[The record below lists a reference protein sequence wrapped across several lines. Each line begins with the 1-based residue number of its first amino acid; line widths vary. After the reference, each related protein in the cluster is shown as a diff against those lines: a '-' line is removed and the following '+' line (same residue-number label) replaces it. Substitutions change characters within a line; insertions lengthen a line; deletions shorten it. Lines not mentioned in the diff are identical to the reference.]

1 MKPAAITYIVTRTH
15 GLRTHLI
22 TPRDIQFLAKTKSLR
37 EVSDNLLKTEYG
49 TEISKLPTKEV
60 DASTLEGIFFK
71 TLVDRYFLI
80 AREAQGKM
88 QELLNA
94 YCTRFEVENIKRI
107 LRARHGNK
115 ISEEPSLIPLSREHT
130 LVNFQALL
138 NAKDVDEAVGLL
150 RETVYRPLSE
160 KLELYRQADV
170 TMVLEAAL
178 DNIYFGRLWQLVQEV
193 SDGAGLKDLIGGE
206 IDLHNLLITFSLK
219 ARDLS
224 ANLIDEVLLSSS
236 HRLPLRRLR
245 ALTKGRLEDAP
256 NTLTT
261 PPFSKLAS
269 AALTAVSGG
278 SSMPLERIILKQLYE
293 EASTALRTRF
303 LEAGYVIA
311 YLLLCECEARNL
323 LTIATGK
330 QLAVSE
336 EQISQ
341 NLLGI

>member
-1 MKPAAITYIVTRTH
+1 MKPAAITYLVTRTH

-22 TPRDIQFLAKTKSLR
+22 TSRDIQFLAKTKNLR

-49 TEISKLPTKEV
+49 TEIGKLPTKEV
-60 DASTLEGIFFK
+60 DASTLEDIFLK

-80 AREAQGKM
+80 TREAQGKM
-88 QELLNA
+88 RELLTA

-107 LRARHGNK
+107 LRAKHGNK
-115 ISEEPSLIPLSREHT
+115 ISEEPSLIPLPREYT

-138 NAKDVDEAVGLL
+138 NAKDIDEVVGLL
-150 RETVYRPLSE
+150 RETAYRSLSQ
-160 KLELYRQADV
+160 KLELYRQAGV
-170 TMVLEAAL
+170 TFILEAAL
-178 DNIYFGRLWQLVQEV
+178 DDVYFGKLWRFVEDV
-193 SDGAGLKDLIGGE
+193 SDGAGLKDLIGAE
-206 IDLHNLLITFSLK
+206 IDLRNLLITFSLK

-224 ANLIDEVLLSSS
+224 ANLIDEVLISSS

-256 NTLTT
+256 SILTT

-278 SSMPLERIILKQLYE
+278 SSTPLERIILKQLYE

-303 LEAGYVIA
+303 LDAGYVIA

-323 LTIATGK
+323 VTIATGK

-341 NLLGI
+341 NLFGV